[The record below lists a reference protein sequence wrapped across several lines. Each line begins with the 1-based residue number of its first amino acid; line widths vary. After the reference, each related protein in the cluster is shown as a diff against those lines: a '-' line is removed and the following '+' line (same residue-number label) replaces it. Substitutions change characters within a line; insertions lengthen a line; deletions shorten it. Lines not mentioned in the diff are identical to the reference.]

1 MTADFFYI
9 GNLGQTLLFRYL
21 LSVADVDAV
30 GDILIVR
37 NLPASKV
44 VDVMISIARG

>member
-1 MTADFFYI
+1 MTAEFLYI

-30 GDILIVR
+30 GD
-37 NLPASKV
+37 
-44 VDVMISIARG
+44 G